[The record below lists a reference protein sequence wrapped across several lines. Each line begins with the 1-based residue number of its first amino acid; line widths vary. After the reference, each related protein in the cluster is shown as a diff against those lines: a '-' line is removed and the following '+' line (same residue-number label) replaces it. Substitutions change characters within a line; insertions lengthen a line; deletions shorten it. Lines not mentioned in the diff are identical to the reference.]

1 VQALRSMLFTPGNR
15 ADLIEKAIRSGTD
28 AVIVDLEDAVPL
40 DSKVAARDAL
50 AELPD
55 SDVPLYVRING
66 AETDL
71 LWGDVVAAGRAAVA
85 GIVVPKA
92 EDAGLLRR
100 VSGALTALEIAS
112 RREPGAIEIVP
123 LLESAIGVRD
133 ADELLSCDDRISSVL
148 FGSGEQGD
156 LVADLGC
163 EWTPDGTGLLY
174 ARSQVLLAARAA
186 GIAQPMDAVFMNF
199 RDNDG
204 LRVECELAKRV
215 GYVGK
220 VAIHPGQ
227 IPVIHDVFTPTA
239 EEVAHHRRI
248 VDAFEAAVA
257 EGSAS
262 ISVDGRMVD
271 YAVARVSRGVL
282 ERAASASAGRDAI
295 TGESDADLQ
304 KRHSQRRD
312 GEGGG

>member
-1 VQALRSMLFTPGNR
+1 VQSLRSMLFTPGNR
-15 ADLIEKAIRSGTD
+15 PDLIEKAIRSGAD

-50 AELPD
+50 GALPD
-55 SDVPLYVRING
+55 AHVPLYVRVNG

-71 LWGDVVAAGRAAVA
+71 LWGDVVAAGRADIA
-85 GIVVPKA
+85 GVVVPKA
-92 EDAGLLRR
+92 EDPDLLRR
-100 VSGALTALEIAS
+100 VSGALTALELDGG
-112 RREPGAIEIVP
+112 REPGSIEIVP
-123 LLESAIGVRD
+123 LIESAKGVRD
-133 ADELLSCDDRISSVL
+133 ADDLLSCDDRVTSVL

-186 GIAQPMDAVFMNF
+186 GIAQPMDAVFMDF
-199 RDNDG
+199 RNNAA
-204 LRVECELAKRV
+204 LRTECELARRV

-227 IPVIHDVFTPTA
+227 IEVIHDVFTPSA
-239 EEVAHHRRI
+239 EEVARQRKI
-248 VDAFEAAVA
+248 VEAFEAAVA

-271 YAVARVSRGVL
+271 YAVARVARGVL
-282 ERAASASAGRDAI
+282 ERAAAA
-295 TGESDADLQ
+295 E
-304 KRHSQRRD
+304 RRAAR
-312 GEGGG
+312 

>member
-1 VQALRSMLFTPGNR
+1 VQSLRSMLFTPGNR
-15 ADLIEKAIRSGTD
+15 PDLIEKAIRSGAD

-50 AELPD
+50 GDLPD
-55 SDVPLYVRING
+55 ADVPLYVRVNG

-71 LWGDVVAAGRAAVA
+71 LWGDVVAAGRADIA
-85 GIVVPKA
+85 GVVVPKA
-92 EDAGLLRR
+92 EDPDLLRR
-100 VSGALTALEIAS
+100 VSGALTALELDGG
-112 RREPGAIEIVP
+112 REPGSIEIVP
-123 LLESAIGVRD
+123 LIESAKGVRD
-133 ADELLSCDDRISSVL
+133 ADDLLSCDDRVTSVL

-163 EWTPDGTGLLY
+163 EWTADGTGLLY

-186 GIAQPMDAVFMNF
+186 GIAQPMDAVFMDF
-199 RDNDG
+199 RNNAA
-204 LRVECELAKRV
+204 LRTECELARRV

-227 IPVIHDVFTPTA
+227 IEVIHDVFTPSA
-239 EEVAHHRRI
+239 EEVARQRKI
-248 VDAFEAAVA
+248 VEAFEAAVA

-271 YAVARVSRGVL
+271 YAVARVARGVL
-282 ERAASASAGRDAI
+282 ERAAAA
-295 TGESDADLQ
+295 E
-304 KRHSQRRD
+304 RRAAR
-312 GEGGG
+312 

>member
-15 ADLIEKAIRSGTD
+15 SDLIEKAIRSGTD

-50 AELPD
+50 GELPD

-71 LWGDVVAAGRAAVA
+71 LWGDVVAAGRADVA
-85 GIVVPKA
+85 GVVVPKA
-92 EDAGLLRR
+92 EDADVLRR
-100 VSGALTALEIAS
+100 ISGALTALELAGG
-112 RREPGAIEIVP
+112 REPGGIEIVP
-123 LLESAIGVRD
+123 LIESAKGVRD
-133 ADELLSCDDRISSVL
+133 ADAVLSCDDRVTSVL

-186 GIAQPMDAVFMNF
+186 GIAQPMDAVFMDF
-199 RDNDG
+199 RNNDA
-204 LRVECELAKRV
+204 LRTECELARRV

-227 IPVIHDVFTPTA
+227 IPVIHDVFTPSA
-239 EEVAHHRRI
+239 EEVARQRKI
-248 VDAFEAAVA
+248 VEAFEAAVA

-271 YAVARVSRGVL
+271 YAVARVARGVL
-282 ERAASASAGRDAI
+282 ERAAAA
-295 TGESDADLQ
+295 E
-304 KRHSQRRD
+304 RRAAR
-312 GEGGG
+312 